1 MQARADKHF
10 GDDRRLDGRGDPAGP
25 LLFRKICR
33 DRLDAYLRAA
43 VTVAQRF
50 SQVAQEPW
58 VGEHRRGDGKRL
70 EVESQEFRSES
81 FEVRSE
87 RPIADLSGE
96 AVTDECDPRQTFGQ
110 YGKEEVDLVAEDRVE
125 HRLGQAGSAG
135 DLFGRRG
142 CEATTA

>member
-1 MQARADKHF
+1 LGVGRQRVRGELFEAAFGEVAFVEPGEKCAMQ
-10 GDDRRLDGRGDPAGP
+10 
-25 LLFRKICR
+25 
-33 DRLDAYLRAA
+33 
-43 VTVAQRF
+43 
-50 SQVAQEPW
+50 
-58 VGEHRRGDGKRL
+58 
-70 EVESQEFRSES
+70 VESQEFRSES

-87 RPIADLSGE
+87 HPIADLSGE